1 MSSNHIKDRIKELA
15 GLINNHNK
23 KYYLNDNPEIT
34 DAEFDLLLNELIE
47 LEKKNPKLKLPDS
60 PTNKVG
66 GHISENFLKH
76 QHQEPMYSLENI
88 SNFKELE
95 DFLKRINKNIKEPE
109 FVLEPKFD
117 GASVSITYKN
127 GILDIGATRG
137 DGKIGENIT
146 ENIKTIKSVPLKLNG
161 EKIPKL
167 IEIRGEVI
175 FPIKEFKILNKR
187 LHKNLCSNHRIS

>member
-1 MSSNHIKDRIKELA
+1 MSPHHIKDRRKELA

-137 DGKIGENIT
+137 DGKIGEN
-146 ENIKTIKSVPLKLNG
+146 S
-161 EKIPKL
+161 
-167 IEIRGEVI
+167 
-175 FPIKEFKILNKR
+175 NK
-187 LHKNLCSNHRIS
+187 

>member
-76 QHQEPMYSLENI
+76 QHQEPMYSLDCLLYT
-88 SNFKELE
+88 SPSP
-95 DFLKRINKNIKEPE
+95 R
-109 FVLEPKFD
+109 D
-117 GASVSITYKN
+117 GLLSRMPTSA
-127 GILDIGATRG
+127 
-137 DGKIGENIT
+137 
-146 ENIKTIKSVPLKLNG
+146 
-161 EKIPKL
+161 
-167 IEIRGEVI
+167 
-175 FPIKEFKILNKR
+175 
-187 LHKNLCSNHRIS
+187 

>member
-175 FPIKEFKILNKR
+175 FPIKEFKILNNSFS
-187 LHKNLCSNHRIS
+187 LLESAL